1 MLPRQPPVRVR
12 GDLPLSPAGGPRAP
26 LNPAGILRAVIFYLF
41 TVFVVFY
48 LFPLGPYLL
57 YPLLIAVAFGFVAL
71 AGAWPRFGSPLPG
84 LTAGALAISATFGLI
99 LASGGVAVAGVTA
112 DALAVL
118 LGGIVLQAFVAS
130 GEEAAFRGYL
140 LEDLRRQIGPAAAV
154 IITALGF
161 AALHLRSMFSLGISP
176 ASGLIALATITAA
189 GVLLGVICLR
199 WGLLSAIGFHFA
211 WNLLQYHVFG
221 LGMPG
226 EFQALLRLSGAGN
239 PLLTGG
245 EFGPE
250 ASLPG
255 LLIMLITLGAVLYL
269 YRRKITQ
276 GRLAKV

>member
-1 MLPRQPPVRVR
+1 M
-12 GDLPLSPAGGPRAP
+12 SPAGGLRAP
-26 LNPAGILRAVIFYLF
+26 LKPTGILRAIIFYLF
-41 TVFVVFY
+41 TAFIVLY

-71 AGAWPRFGSPLPG
+71 AGAWPRLGNPLPG
-84 LTAGALAISATFGLI
+84 LAAGALAISATFGLI
-99 LASGGVAVAGVTA
+99 LVSGGTAVAAVNA

-118 LGGIVLQAFVAS
+118 VGGIVLQACVAC

-161 AALHLRSMFSLGISP
+161 AALHLRSMFVLGISP
-176 ASGLIALATITAA
+176 VSGLIALATITTA
-189 GVLLGVICLR
+189 GMLLGVIYLR
-199 WGLLSAIGFHFA
+199 WGLLSAIGFHFI
-211 WNLLQYHVFG
+211 WNLLQYHVYG
-221 LGMPG
+221 LGVRD
-226 EFQALLRLSGAGN
+226 ELAALLRLSGAGN

-245 EFGPE
+245 AFGPE

-269 YRRKITQ
+269 CRRKAREGKINMN
-276 GRLAKV
+276 